1 MDPGSFGQRVR
12 ARRKHLDLTLEDVAN
27 VVGVN
32 RRVIGELERGKSSV
46 QLGIALRVAQAVGLD
61 LQLRERGQ

>member
-1 MDPGSFGQRVR
+1 MDPSAFGQRVR
-12 ARRKHLDLTLEDVAN
+12 ARRKRLDLTLEDVAN

-46 QLGIALRVAQAVGLD
+46 QVGIALRVAQAVGLD
-61 LQLRERGQ
+61 LRLEERGR